1 MSSRFVPLSLF
12 VLVLAL
18 MSLYGAKGAQAAD
31 PKSLLGVARDT
42 HTTSQHKRHRAIKD
56 LYDGRAHHF
65 HSNQHQSPNA
75 QTHMRAGKTAS
86 KEMMG
91 WGWQNKVGKCGKGS
105 DPKCSWGQE
114 ITASITPR
122 ESRAVHQQKFS
133 AGRVNHRDS
142 VRVYNQRHG
151 HGSVGG
157 KVKAILKDPMAGL
170 ADLQMN
176 HGLD

>member
-1 MSSRFVPLSLF
+1 MVSGRTRCNERI
-12 VLVLAL
+12 
-18 MSLYGAKGAQAAD
+18 AAD
-31 PKSLLGVARDT
+31 PLPS
-42 HTTSQHKRHRAIKD
+42 HTS
-56 LYDGRAHHF
+56 
-65 HSNQHQSPNA
+65 
-75 QTHMRAGKTAS
+75 
-86 KEMMG
+86 
-91 WGWQNKVGKCGKGS
+91 
-105 DPKCSWGQE
+105 SWGQE